1 MSVNPFEFHMNVRK
15 NKQVLKDL
23 AGLITEEIQKRGGP
37 ASGWDFRFL
46 IIVAQWLIEQ
56 GRYTMH
62 PEGNNPGN
70 VMGTGDAGFFTRSYN
85 TEIVNGVRVPRP
97 DAKFAKYSS
106 MQYATARKFDHLRE
120 SWPLAYQAVLA
131 GGSSDNYVTG
141 LYPGKGKDY
150 ATATKASYMSGMR
163 FRLKQTIPH
172 YILACEDDIKEMDKM
187 AAAIPTMSSAPGTSL
202 DYRNDLTLNKNTQ
215 AVLQQLLGQLK
226 QVQQRVNANRGVH
239 G

>member
-1 MSVNPFEFHMNVRK
+1 
-15 NKQVLKDL
+15 
-23 AGLITEEIQKRGGP
+23 
-37 ASGWDFRFL
+37 
-46 IIVAQWLIEQ
+46 
-56 GRYTMH
+56 
-62 PEGNNPGN
+62 
-70 VMGTGDAGFFTRSYN
+70 
-85 TEIVNGVRVPRP
+85 
-97 DAKFAKYSS
+97 
-106 MQYATARKFDHLRE
+106 
-120 SWPLAYQAVLA
+120 
-131 GGSSDNYVTG
+131 
-141 LYPGKGKDY
+141 
-150 ATATKASYMSGMR
+150 MSGMR